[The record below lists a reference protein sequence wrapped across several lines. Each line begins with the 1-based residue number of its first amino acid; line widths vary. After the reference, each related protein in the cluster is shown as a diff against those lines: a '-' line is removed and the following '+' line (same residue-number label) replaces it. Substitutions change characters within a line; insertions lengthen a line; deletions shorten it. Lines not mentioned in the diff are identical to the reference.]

1 MADDPR
7 TIVSTEWLGARLGDP
22 LLRVLDG
29 SWHMPAAGR
38 DPGADYAACHIPGA
52 VFFDIDDIA
61 DGQSDLPHM
70 APPAEKFASR
80 LRAMGVGDGHQVVV
94 YDTAGVFSAPR
105 VWWTF
110 RLMGKREVAVL
121 DGGLPKWRAEGRPVT
136 ALPTDVM
143 QRHMT
148 VQRMPAVVVDVTDVA
163 RASKL
168 GSHTIIDAR
177 PAGRFRGEAPEPR
190 PGLRSG
196 HIPGSRNLWYGD
208 LLNADGTMKGPGAL
222 RAAFDAAGID
232 LGRPVI
238 TTCGSGISAAIL
250 SLALERIGKTDH
262 ALYDGSWT
270 EWGGYDDLPVAKGK
284 A

>member
-1 MADDPR
+1 
-7 TIVSTEWLGARLGDP
+7 
-22 LLRVLDG
+22 
-29 SWHMPAAGR
+29 
-38 DPGADYAACHIPGA
+38 
-52 VFFDIDDIA
+52 
-61 DGQSDLPHM
+61 
-70 APPAEKFASR
+70 
-80 LRAMGVGDGHQVVV
+80 
-94 YDTAGVFSAPR
+94 
-105 VWWTF
+105 
-110 RLMGKREVAVL
+110 
-121 DGGLPKWRAEGRPVT
+121 
-136 ALPTDVM
+136 M